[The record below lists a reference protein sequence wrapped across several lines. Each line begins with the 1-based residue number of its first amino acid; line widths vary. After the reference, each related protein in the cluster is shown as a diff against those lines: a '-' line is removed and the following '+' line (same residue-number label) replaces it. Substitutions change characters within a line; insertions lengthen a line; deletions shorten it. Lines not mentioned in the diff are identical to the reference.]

1 MVPKYTFEQKNSLTS
16 PYAYGKIWN
25 SRNYKKLFWI
35 TERIMQFDKKKFLAE
50 TERVLHA
57 DYACDIKTAGKKEL
71 YNAVSKAVME
81 SVYPDWEKEKESG
94 SRRCGYFSAEF
105 LMGRAIF
112 SNLLNLGILDDAEKA
127 LASVGEDLKQ
137 FEEVEDA
144 ALGNGGLG
152 RLAACYLE
160 SAASKHIPLDGYGI
174 RYRYGLF
181 RQTFVDGFQHEEG
194 DDWLKWGDP
203 WSVRVERDA
212 VLVKFADQTVRA
224 VPYDMP
230 IFGYKN
236 GVVNTLRLWQSE
248 PVQAFDFASFNE
260 MRGEVKA
267 TDNFNAT
274 KITDVLYPNDN
285 TMVGK
290 ILRLR
295 QQYFM
300 VSASLQDI
308 VRKFKKSGKDLRA
321 LPEKWCFQ
329 LNDTHPVIAIPELLR
344 ILQCEGLSFD
354 EAFGV
359 CAGCFNF
366 TNHTIMAEALEK
378 WDALALSD
386 ILPDVYEQI
395 VACQQ
400 KLERDGLD
408 TTLFYIVRDNVVHMA
423 NLAIYVSAHVNGVAE
438 IHTNILK
445 TETFRNWYERFP
457 EKFVNITNGITPR
470 RWMLLN
476 NPEMAK
482 LIDSK
487 IGTAW
492 HTDLPELRKLTPFIP
507 EIVGDFKRIKQAN
520 KKKLADYMA
529 EHEGIVVPPEFIFD
543 VQVKRL
549 HEYKRQMLNAL
560 SVLYFYFG
568 IKDGEITDFPPTAFI
583 FGAKAAPG
591 YYMAKAVIKFINEI
605 AKLVNGDPAVNDKM
619 KVVFVQNYNVS
630 YAEKIVCAADISEQ
644 ISMAGM
650 EASGTSNMKFMLN
663 GTVTLGTLDGANVEI
678 CEEAGRENNY
688 IFGATVEEVGAIKQF
703 YCPREQVEGNPRL
716 KRAMETLINGT
727 FEDGSGMLRKL
738 YESLMTGYQPDRYL
752 VLYDFADYVR
762 VKEQLLRDYGTKEFD
777 TKCLVNL
784 CSVGKFS
791 ADRSVTDYK
800 ELIWKL

>member
-1 MVPKYTFEQKNSLTS
+1 MSSFDLKMRGEHTL
-16 PYAYGKIWN
+16 
-25 SRNYKKLFWI
+25 
-35 TERIMQFDKKKFLAE
+35 MDKKKL
-50 TERVLHA
+50 TEKIEGILHA
-57 DYACDIKTAGKKEL
+57 DFETDFKSANKKEL
-71 YNAVSKAVME
+71 YNALSKAVMDDIFD
-81 SVYPDWEKEKESG
+81 DWKKEKQSEKK
-94 SRRCGYFSAEF
+94 RCAYFSAEF

-112 SNLLNLGILDDAEKA
+112 SNLLNLGILEDAQKV
-127 LASVGEDLKQ
+127 LATFGKDLNE

-160 SAASKHIPLDGYGI
+160 SAASQGIPLDGYGI

-181 RQTFVDGFQHEEG
+181 RQTFVDGYQHEEG
-194 DDWLKWGDP
+194 DDWTKWGDP

-212 VLVKFADQTVRA
+212 VIVSFADQNVRA

-230 IFGYKN
+230 IFGYRN

-248 PVQAFDFASFNE
+248 PVEAFDFNAFNE
-260 MRGEVKA
+260 MRGDQIA
-267 TDNFNAT
+267 QSNFLAT

-308 VRKFKKSGKDLRA
+308 LRAYKAKGKDLKRLDEA
-321 LPEKWCFQ
+321 YCFQ

-344 ILQCEGLSFD
+344 LLEKEGLSFE

-359 CAGCFNF
+359 CAKCFNF

-386 ILPDVYEQI
+386 ILPEVYAEI
-395 VACQQ
+395 VKCQQ
-400 KLERDGLD
+400 RLEAEGDGD
-408 TTLFYIVRDNVVHMA
+408 KFYIIRDNVVHMA
-423 NLAIYVSAHVNGVAE
+423 NLAIYVSSRVNGVAE

-445 TETFRNWYERFP
+445 TETFKNWYERSP

-470 RWMLLN
+470 RWLLLN
-476 NPEMAK
+476 NPKMAK
-482 LIDSK
+482 EIDK
-487 IGTAW
+487 RIGTEW
-492 HTDLPELRKLTPFIP
+492 HTDLPKLKGLEAHIDDMLPVFSKI
-507 EIVGDFKRIKQAN
+507 KREN
-520 KKKLADYMA
+520 KEKLAAYIK
-529 EHEGIVVPPEFIFD
+529 EHEGVEISPDFIFD

-549 HEYKRQMLNAL
+549 HEYKRQLLNAF
-560 SVLYFYFG
+560 SILYFYYAV
-568 IKDGEITDFPPTAFI
+568 KDGEITDFPPTAFI

-591 YYMAKAVIKFINEI
+591 YYNAKAIIKYINEI
-605 AKLVNGDPAVNDKM
+605 AKLVNSDEEVSKVM

-630 YAEKIVCAADISEQ
+630 YAEKIVCAADVSEQ
-644 ISMAGM
+644 ISLAGM

-688 IFGATVEEVGAIKQF
+688 IFGATVEEVAAIKQF
-703 YCPREQVEGNPRL
+703 YCPREIIETNPKF
-716 KRAMETLINGT
+716 KRVVETLVDGT
-727 FEDGSGMLRKL
+727 FPDEKGMLRKL
-738 YESLMTGYQPDRYL
+738 HDSLITDYNPDRYL

-762 VKEQLLRDYGTKEFD
+762 VKEELLRDYGTAEFD
-777 TKCLVNL
+777 RKCLVNMANA
-784 CSVGKFS
+784 GKFS
-791 ADRSVTDYK
+791 ADRSVNDYK
-800 ELIWKL
+800 NLIWKL

>member
-1 MVPKYTFEQKNSLTS
+1 
-16 PYAYGKIWN
+16 
-25 SRNYKKLFWI
+25 
-35 TERIMQFDKKKFLAE
+35 MQFDAKQFLADV
-50 TERVLHA
+50 ERVLHA
-57 DYACDIKTAGKKEL
+57 DYACDLKSAGRREL

-81 SVYPDWEKEKESG
+81 ETFDDWNRARRSVR
-94 SRRCGYFSAEF
+94 RRCGYFSAEF
-105 LMGRAIF
+105 LMGRAIY
-112 SNLLNLGILDDAEKA
+112 SNLLNLGILEDVGSA
-127 LASVGEDLKQ
+127 LKGVGEDIMQ

-160 SAASKHIPLDGYGI
+160 SAASRNIALDGYGI

-181 RQTFVDGFQHEEG
+181 RQTFQDGFQHEEG

-203 WSVRVERDA
+203 WSVRVDRDA
-212 VLVKFADQTVRA
+212 VLVKFADLTVRA

-230 IFGYKN
+230 IFGYRN
-236 GVVNTLRLWQSE
+236 GVVNTLRLWQAE

-260 MRGEVKA
+260 MHGEVKA
-267 TDNFNAT
+267 TENFNAT

-308 VRKFKKSGKDLRA
+308 VAKFKATGKDLRT

-344 ILQCEGLSFD
+344 LLQAEGLTFD
-354 EAFGV
+354 EAFAV
-359 CAGCFNF
+359 CAKCFNF

-386 ILPDVYEQI
+386 LLPEVYEQI

-400 KLERDGLD
+400 RLQGEGLNPD
-408 TTLFYIVRDNVVHMA
+408 QFYIVRDNVVHMA
-423 NLAIYVSAHVNGVAE
+423 NLAIYVCAHVNGVAQ

-445 TETFRNWYERFP
+445 TQTFKNWYEQYP
-457 EKFVNITNGITPR
+457 DKFVNITNGITPR
-470 RWMLLN
+470 RWLLLN
-476 NPEMAK
+476 NPEMAR
-482 LIDSK
+482 LIDGK
-487 IGTAW
+487 IGDGW
-492 HTDLPELRKLTPFIP
+492 HTKLPELKKLLPHIGEMLP
-507 EIVGDFKRIKQAN
+507 DFVRIKQQN
-520 KKKLADYMA
+520 KQKLAEYIA
-529 EHEGIVVPPEFIFD
+529 GHEGVQLSPDFIFD

-560 SVLYFYFG
+560 SVLWYYFG
-568 IKDGEITDFPPTAFI
+568 IKDGEIKDFPPTAFI

-591 YYMAKAVIKFINEI
+591 YYMAKAVIKFINEV
-605 AKLVNGDPAVNDKM
+605 AKLVNSDPAVSDRM
-619 KVVFVQNYNVS
+619 KVAFVQNYNVS

-644 ISMAGM
+644 ISLAGM

-663 GTVTLGTLDGANVEI
+663 GTVTLGTMDGANVEI

-688 IFGATVEEVGAIKQF
+688 IFGATVEEVAAIKQY
-703 YCPREQVEGNPRL
+703 YCPREIVEQNPRL
-716 KRAMETLINGT
+716 KRALETLVDGT
-727 FEDGSGMLRKL
+727 LSDGSGMLKKL
-738 YESLMTGYQPDRYL
+738 YESMTAGYEPDRYL
-752 VLYDFADYVR
+752 VLYDFADYIR
-762 VKEQLLRDYGTKEFD
+762 VKTQLLYDYGTEEFNR
-777 TKCLVNL
+777 KCLVNMAN
-784 CSVGKFS
+784 VGKFS
-791 ADRSVTDYK
+791 ADRSVSDYAK
-800 ELIWKL
+800 HIWKL

>member
-1 MVPKYTFEQKNSLTS
+1 MKFDQKT
-16 PYAYGKIWN
+16 
-25 SRNYKKLFWI
+25 
-35 TERIMQFDKKKFLAE
+35 FLADV
-50 TERVLHA
+50 ERVLNA
-57 DYACDIKTAGKKEL
+57 DYACDLKSAGRREL

-81 SVYPDWEKEKESG
+81 ETYDDWSRERNAAR
-94 SRRCGYFSAEF
+94 RRCGYFSAEF
-105 LMGRAIF
+105 LMGRAIY
-112 SNLLNLGILDDAEKA
+112 SNLLNLGILEDVGDALK
-127 LASVGEDLKQ
+127 SVGEDLNQ

-160 SAASKHIPLDGYGI
+160 SAASKNIALDGYGI

-181 RQTFVDGFQHEEG
+181 RQTFEDGFQHEEG
-194 DDWLKWGDP
+194 DDWLRWGDP

-230 IFGYKN
+230 IFGYRN
-236 GVVNTLRLWQSE
+236 GVVNTLRLWQAE

-267 TDNFNAT
+267 NENFNAT

-308 VRKFKKSGKDLRA
+308 VKKFKASGKDLRS
-321 LPEKWCFQ
+321 LSEKWCFQ

-344 ILQCEGLSFD
+344 ILQTEGLTFE

-359 CAGCFNF
+359 CAQCFNF

-378 WDALALSD
+378 WDALAFSD
-386 ILPDVYEQI
+386 LLPDVYEQI

-400 KLERDGLD
+400 RLQSEGLD
-408 TTLFYIVRDNVVHMA
+408 PNSFYIVRDNVVHMA

-438 IHTNILK
+438 IHTNILR
-445 TETFRNWYERFP
+445 TQTFRNWYERYP

-470 RWMLLN
+470 RWLLLN
-476 NPEMAK
+476 NPEMAR
-482 LIDSK
+482 LIDGK
-487 IGTAW
+487 IGDGW
-492 HTDLPELRKLTPFIP
+492 HTDLPQLKKLTPFLDGMLP
-507 EIVGDFKRIKQAN
+507 AFVRIKREN
-520 KKKLADYMA
+520 KKKLAAYIS
-529 EHEGIVVPPEFIFD
+529 EHEGVDLSPDFIFD

-560 SVLYFYFG
+560 SVLWYYFG

-591 YYMAKAVIKFINEI
+591 YYLAKAIIKFINEV
-605 AKLVNGDPAVNDKM
+605 AKLVNGDPAVADKM

-644 ISMAGM
+644 ISLAGM

-663 GTVTLGTLDGANVEI
+663 GTVTLGTMDGANVEI

-688 IFGATVEEVGAIKQF
+688 IFGATVEEVAAIKQY
-703 YCPREQVEGNPRL
+703 YCPREIVEQNPRL
-716 KRAMETLINGT
+716 KRALETLVDGT
-727 FEDGSGMLRKL
+727 FSDGSGMLRKL
-738 YESLMTGYQPDRYL
+738 YESLLTGYEPDRYL

-762 VKEQLLRDYGTKEFD
+762 VKTQLLYDFGTDEFNK
-777 TKCLVNL
+777 KCLVNMAN
-784 CSVGKFS
+784 VGKFS
-791 ADRSVTDYK
+791 ADRSVSDYAK
-800 ELIWKL
+800 QIWNL

>member
-1 MVPKYTFEQKNSLTS
+1 MK
-16 PYAYGKIWN
+16 
-25 SRNYKKLFWI
+25 
-35 TERIMQFDKKKFLAE
+35 FDKKQFLADV
-50 TERVLHA
+50 ERVLHA
-57 DYACDIKTAGKKEL
+57 DYACDMKSAGRREL

-81 SVYPDWEKEKESG
+81 ASFENWNREKKSFK
-94 SRRCGYFSAEF
+94 RRCGYFSAEF
-105 LMGRAIF
+105 LMGRAIY
-112 SNLLNLGILDDAEKA
+112 SNLLNLGILEEVGDALK
-127 LASVGEDLKQ
+127 SVGEDLNA

-160 SAASKHIPLDGYGI
+160 SAASKDIALDGYGL

-203 WSVRVERDA
+203 WSVRVDRDA
-212 VLVKFADQTVRA
+212 VFVHFADQTVKA

-236 GVVNTLRLWQSE
+236 GVVNTLRLWQAE

-260 MRGEVKA
+260 MKGEIKA
-267 TDNFNAT
+267 TENFNAT

-308 VRKFKKSGKDLRA
+308 VKKFKARGKDLRE

-344 ILQCEGLSFD
+344 LLQAEGLSFD

-359 CAGCFNF
+359 CARCFNF

-386 ILPDVYEQI
+386 LLPDVYEQI
-395 VACQQ
+395 LSCQQ

-408 TTLFYIVRDNVVHMA
+408 PNVFYIVRDNVVHMA

-445 TETFRNWYERFP
+445 RETFKNWYERFP

-470 RWMLLN
+470 RWLLLN
-476 NPEMAK
+476 NPAMARE
-482 LIDSK
+482 IDAV
-487 IGTAW
+487 IGAEW
-492 HTDLPELRKLTPFIP
+492 HTRLSELKKIKPHLAELLPAFR
-507 EIVGDFKRIKQAN
+507 RIKREN
-520 KKKLADYMA
+520 KQKLADYIA
-529 EHEGIVVPPEFIFD
+529 AHEGVTLSPDFIFD

-560 SVLYFYFG
+560 SVLYFYYG
-568 IKDGEITDFPPTAFI
+568 IKDGSVADFPSTAFI

-605 AKLVNGDPAVNDKM
+605 ARLVNNDPAVADKM

-650 EASGTSNMKFMLN
+650 EASGTGNMKFMLN

-688 IFGATVEEVGAIKQF
+688 IFGATVEEVAAIKQF

-716 KRAMETLINGT
+716 KRAVETLIDGT
-727 FEDGSGMLRKL
+727 FEDASGMLKKL

-762 VKEQLLRDYGTKEFD
+762 VKEQLLRDYGSEEFD
-777 TKCLVNL
+777 KKCLINMA
-784 CSVGKFS
+784 SVGKFS
-791 ADRSVTDYK
+791 ADRSVRDYAK
-800 ELIWKL
+800 LIWDL

>member
-1 MVPKYTFEQKNSLTS
+1 MK
-16 PYAYGKIWN
+16 
-25 SRNYKKLFWI
+25 
-35 TERIMQFDKKKFLAE
+35 
-50 TERVLHA
+50 
-57 DYACDIKTAGKKEL
+57 
-71 YNAVSKAVME
+71 
-81 SVYPDWEKEKESG
+81 
-94 SRRCGYFSAEF
+94 
-105 LMGRAIF
+105 
-112 SNLLNLGILDDAEKA
+112 
-127 LASVGEDLKQ
+127 GE
-137 FEEVEDA
+137 
-144 ALGNGGLG
+144 
-152 RLAACYLE
+152 
-160 SAASKHIPLDGYGI
+160 I
-174 RYRYGLF
+174 
-181 RQTFVDGFQHEEG
+181 
-194 DDWLKWGDP
+194 
-203 WSVRVERDA
+203 
-212 VLVKFADQTVRA
+212 
-224 VPYDMP
+224 
-230 IFGYKN
+230 
-236 GVVNTLRLWQSE
+236 
-248 PVQAFDFASFNE
+248 
-260 MRGEVKA
+260 KA
-267 TDNFNAT
+267 TENFNAT

-308 VRKFKKSGKDLRA
+308 VKKFKARGKDLRE

-344 ILQCEGLSFD
+344 LLQAEGLSFD

-359 CAGCFNF
+359 CARCFNF

-386 ILPDVYEQI
+386 LLPDVYEQI
-395 VACQQ
+395 LACQQ

-408 TTLFYIVRDNVVHMA
+408 PNVFYIVRDNVVHMA

-445 TETFRNWYERFP
+445 RETFKNWYERFP

-470 RWMLLN
+470 RWLLLN
-476 NPEMAK
+476 NPAMARE
-482 LIDSK
+482 IDAV
-487 IGTAW
+487 IGAEW
-492 HTDLPELRKLTPFIP
+492 HTRLSELKKIKPHLAELLPVFR
-507 EIVGDFKRIKQAN
+507 RIKREN
-520 KKKLADYMA
+520 KQKLADYIA
-529 EHEGIVVPPEFIFD
+529 AHEGVTLSPDFIFD

-560 SVLYFYFG
+560 SVLYFYYG
-568 IKDGEITDFPPTAFI
+568 IKDGSVADFPSTAFI

-605 AKLVNGDPAVNDKM
+605 ARLVNNDPAVADKM

-650 EASGTSNMKFMLN
+650 EASGTGNMKFMLN

-688 IFGATVEEVGAIKQF
+688 IFGATVEEVAAIKQF

-716 KRAMETLINGT
+716 KRAVETLIDGT
-727 FEDGSGMLRKL
+727 FEDASGMLKKL

-762 VKEQLLRDYGTKEFD
+762 VKEQLLRDYGSEEFD
-777 TKCLVNL
+777 KKCLINMA
-784 CSVGKFS
+784 SVGKFS
-791 ADRSVTDYK
+791 ADRSVRDYVK
-800 ELIWKL
+800 LIWDL

>member
-1 MVPKYTFEQKNSLTS
+1 MASFNVKN
-16 PYAYGKIWN
+16 YFRKA
-25 SRNYKKLFWI
+25 
-35 TERIMQFDKKKFLAE
+35 ERRVKMRMDKKKF
-50 TERVLHA
+50 TEKIDDILHA
-57 DYACDIKTAGKKEL
+57 DFETDLKSANKKEL
-71 YNAVSKAVME
+71 YNALSKAVMDDI
-81 SVYPDWEKEKESG
+81 YDDWKKEKQSEKK
-94 SRRCGYFSAEF
+94 RCAYFSAEF

-112 SNLLNLGILDDAEKA
+112 SNLLNLGILEDTQKV
-127 LASVGEDLKQ
+127 LAAFGADLNE

-160 SAASKHIPLDGYGI
+160 SAASMGIPLNGYGI

-181 RQTFVDGFQHEEG
+181 RQTFVDGYQHEAG
-194 DDWLKWGDP
+194 DDWTKWGDP

-212 VLVKFADQTVRA
+212 VVVSFADQKVRA

-230 IFGYKN
+230 IFGYRN

-248 PVQAFDFASFNE
+248 PMEAFDFNAFNE
-260 MRGEVKA
+260 MKGEQTA
-267 TDNFNAT
+267 QNNFLAT

-308 VRKFKKSGKDLRA
+308 LRAYKAKGKDLKD
-321 LPEKWCFQ
+321 LDQSYCFQ

-344 ILQCEGLSFD
+344 LLEGEGLSFE
-354 EAFGV
+354 EAFVV
-359 CAGCFNF
+359 CTKCFNF

-386 ILPDVYEQI
+386 ILPEVFGEI
-395 VACQQ
+395 VKCQQ
-400 KLERDGLD
+400 KLESEEDGAR
-408 TTLFYIVRDNVVHMA
+408 FFIIRDNVVHMA
-423 NLAIYVSAHVNGVAE
+423 NLAIYVSSHVNGVAE

-445 TETFRNWYERFP
+445 TDTFKNWYERFP
-457 EKFVNITNGITPR
+457 EKFVNITNGVTPR
-470 RWMLLN
+470 RWLLLN
-476 NPEMAK
+476 NPKMARE
-482 LIDSK
+482 IDLR
-487 IGTAW
+487 IGTDW
-492 HTDLPELRKLTPFIP
+492 HTDLPKIKELQSHIDDMLPVFSKI
-507 EIVGDFKRIKQAN
+507 KREN
-520 KKKLADYMA
+520 KEKLAAYIK
-529 EHEGIVVPPEFIFD
+529 EHEGVEISPDFIFD

-549 HEYKRQMLNAL
+549 HEYKRQLLNAF
-560 SVLYFYFG
+560 SILYFYYA

-591 YYMAKAVIKFINEI
+591 YYNAKGIIKYINEI
-605 AKLVNGDPAVNDKM
+605 AKLVNSDEEVSQVM

-630 YAEKIVCAADISEQ
+630 YAEKIVCAADVSEQ
-644 ISMAGM
+644 ISLAGM

-678 CEEAGRENNY
+678 CEEAGKENNY
-688 IFGATVEEVGAIKQF
+688 IFGATVEEVAAVKQF
-703 YCPREQVEGNPRL
+703 YCPREIVETNPKI
-716 KRAMETLINGT
+716 KRVLETLVNGT
-727 FEDGSGMLRKL
+727 FPDEKGMLRKL
-738 YESLMTGYQPDRYL
+738 YDSLMTDYNPDRYL

-762 VKEQLLRDYGTKEFD
+762 VKEDLLRDYGTEEFD
-777 TKCLVNL
+777 RKCLVNMANA
-784 CSVGKFS
+784 GKFS

-800 ELIWKL
+800 NLIWKI

>member
-1 MVPKYTFEQKNSLTS
+1 MKFN
-16 PYAYGKIWN
+16 
-25 SRNYKKLFWI
+25 RNELI
-35 TERIMQFDKKKFLAE
+35 AQTEHILQ
-50 TERVLHA
+50 A
-57 DYACDIKTAGKKEL
+57 DFATTIQNATKREL
-71 YNAVSKAVME
+71 YNALSKAVMQ
-81 SVYPDWEKEKESG
+81 STFASWEKEKNSEKKRG
-94 SRRCGYFSAEF
+94 AYFSAEF
-105 LMGRAIF
+105 LMGRSIYA
-112 SNLLNLGILDDAEKA
+112 NLLNLGLLEEAEDALQEIGK
-127 LASVGEDLKQ
+127 DLGV

-160 SAASKHIPLDGYGI
+160 CSASMNIPLDGYGI

-181 RQTFVDGFQHEEG
+181 RQTFENGFQHEEG

-212 VLVKFADQTVRA
+212 VVVEFADQKVLA

-230 IFGYKN
+230 VFGYQN

-248 PVQAFDFASFNE
+248 PVQAFDFNLFND
-260 MRGEVKA
+260 MKGEHTAVE
-267 TDNFNAT
+267 NFNAT

-308 VRKFKKSGKDLRA
+308 VHKELAQGKDLRK
-321 LPEKWCFQ
+321 LDESYVFQ

-344 ILQCEGLSFD
+344 ILQKEGLSFD
-354 EAFGV
+354 EAFDV
-359 CAGCFNF
+359 CTRVFNF

-378 WDALALSD
+378 WDALALMD
-386 ILPDVYEQI
+386 LLPQVYEQI
-395 VACQQ
+395 MNCQQ
-400 KLERDGLD
+400 RLMREGVDGNR
-408 TTLFYIVRDNVVHMA
+408 FFIVRDNVIHMA

-438 IHTNILK
+438 IHTGILK
-445 TETFRNWYERFP
+445 AETFHDWYERYP
-457 EKFVNITNGITPR
+457 NKFVNITNGITPR
-470 RWMLLN
+470 RWLLLN
-476 NPEMAK
+476 NPRLAK
-482 LIDSK
+482 VIDKK

-492 HTDLPELRKLTPFIP
+492 HTNLKELTKLAPFID
-507 EIVGDFKRIKQAN
+507 EITPDFKAIKREN
-520 KKKLADYMA
+520 KEKLAAYIK
-529 EHEGIVVPPEFIFD
+529 EREGVELSPDFIFD

-549 HEYKRQMLNAL
+549 HEYKRQTLNAL
-560 SVLYFYFG
+560 SILYFYYA
-568 IKDGEITDFPPTAFI
+568 IKDGVITDFPPTAFI

-591 YYMAKAVIKFINEI
+591 YYNAKAIIKFINEI
-605 AKLVNGDPAVNDKM
+605 ANLVNNDEQVNKFM

-650 EASGTSNMKFMLN
+650 EASGTGNMKFMLN

-688 IFGATVEEVGAIKQF
+688 IFGATVDEVKGIKQY
-703 YCPREQVEGNPRL
+703 YCPREILEGNYLL
-716 KRAMETLINGT
+716 KRAVESLVNGT
-727 FEDGSGMLRKL
+727 FHDDSGMLSSL
-738 YESLMTGYQPDRYL
+738 YNSLVNGYEPDRYL
-752 VLYDFADYVR
+752 VLFDFADYVR
-762 VKEQLLRDYGTKEFD
+762 VKEELLRDYGSKEFD
-777 TKCLVNL
+777 KKSLENL
-784 CSVGKFS
+784 AHAGKFS
-791 ADRSVTDYK
+791 ADRSVSDYRD
-800 ELIWKL
+800 LIWKI

>member
-1 MVPKYTFEQKNSLTS
+1 MRFDRKN
-16 PYAYGKIWN
+16 
-25 SRNYKKLFWI
+25 
-35 TERIMQFDKKKFLAE
+35 FLADV
-50 TERVLHA
+50 ERVLNA
-57 DYACDIKTAGKKEL
+57 EYACSLKTAGRREL

-81 SVYPDWEKEKESG
+81 ETFDDWSRERQSER
-94 SRRCGYFSAEF
+94 RRCGYFSAEF

-112 SNLLNLGILDDAEKA
+112 SNLLSLGILEDVDEA
-127 LASVGEDLKQ
+127 LRSVGEDLKQ

-160 SAASKHIPLDGYGI
+160 SAASKNIALDGYGI

-181 RQTFVDGFQHEEG
+181 RQTFEDGFQHEEG

-203 WSVRVERDA
+203 WSVRVERDS
-212 VLVKFADQTVRA
+212 VLVRFADQTVRA

-230 IFGYKN
+230 IFGYRN

-267 TDNFNAT
+267 TENFNAT

-308 VRKFKKSGKDLRA
+308 VKKYKAGGKDLRT

-344 ILQCEGLSFD
+344 ILQTEGLTFD

-359 CAGCFNF
+359 CAACFNF

-386 ILPDVYEQI
+386 LLPDVYEQI
-395 VACQQ
+395 VACPQRLQ
-400 KLERDGLD
+400 GEGVDPNV
-408 TTLFYIVRDNVVHMA
+408 FYIVRDNVVHMA

-445 TETFRNWYERFP
+445 TQTFRSWYERYP

-470 RWMLLN
+470 RWLLLN
-476 NPEMAK
+476 NPEMAR
-482 LIDSK
+482 LIDGK
-487 IGTAW
+487 IGTGW
-492 HTDLPELRKLTPFIP
+492 HTDLPELGKLRPFIDEMLP
-507 EIVGDFKRIKQAN
+507 EFARIKQEN
-520 KKKLADYMA
+520 KKKLAAYIA
-529 EHEGIVVPPEFIFD
+529 EHDGVEISPDFIFD

-560 SVLYFYFG
+560 GVLWYYFG
-568 IKDGEITDFPPTAFI
+568 IKDGGITDFPPTAFI

-591 YYMAKAVIKFINEI
+591 YYLAKAVIKFINEV
-605 AKLVNGDPAVNDKM
+605 AKLVNSDPAVADKM

-644 ISMAGM
+644 ISLAGM

-663 GTVTLGTLDGANVEI
+663 GTVTLGTMDGANVEI

-688 IFGATVEEVGAIKQF
+688 IFGATVEEVAAIKQ
-703 YCPREQVEGNPRL
+703 YYYPREIVEQNPRL
-716 KRAMETLINGT
+716 KRALETLVDGT
-727 FEDGSGMLRKL
+727 LSDGSGMLRKL
-738 YESLMTGYQPDRYL
+738 YESLTSGYEPDRYL
-752 VLYDFADYVR
+752 VLYDFADYIR
-762 VKEQLLRDYGTKEFD
+762 VKTQLLYDFGTGEFNR
-777 TKCLVNL
+777 KCLVNL
-784 CSVGKFS
+784 ASVGKFS
-791 ADRSVTDYK
+791 ADRSVTDYAK
-800 ELIWKL
+800 LIWDL

>member
-1 MVPKYTFEQKNSLTS
+1 MK
-16 PYAYGKIWN
+16 
-25 SRNYKKLFWI
+25 
-35 TERIMQFDKKKFLAE
+35 FDKKQFLADV
-50 TERVLHA
+50 ERVLHA
-57 DYACDIKTAGKKEL
+57 DYACDMKSAGRREL

-81 SVYPDWEKEKESG
+81 ASFENWNREKKSFK
-94 SRRCGYFSAEF
+94 RRCGYFSAEF
-105 LMGRAIF
+105 LMGRAIY
-112 SNLLNLGILDDAEKA
+112 SNLLNLGILEEVGDALK
-127 LASVGEDLKQ
+127 SVGEDLNA

-160 SAASKHIPLDGYGI
+160 SAASKDIALDGYGL

-203 WSVRVERDA
+203 WSVRVDRDA
-212 VLVKFADQTVRA
+212 VFVHFADQTVKA

-236 GVVNTLRLWQSE
+236 GVVNTLRLWQAE

-260 MRGEVKA
+260 MKGEIKA
-267 TDNFNAT
+267 TENFNAT

-308 VRKFKKSGKDLRA
+308 VKKFKARGKDLRE

-344 ILQCEGLSFD
+344 LLQAEGLSFD

-359 CAGCFNF
+359 CARCFNF

-386 ILPDVYEQI
+386 LLPDVYEQI
-395 VACQQ
+395 LACQQ

-408 TTLFYIVRDNVVHMA
+408 PNVFYIVRDNVVHMA

-445 TETFRNWYERFP
+445 RETFKNWYERFP

-470 RWMLLN
+470 RWLLLN
-476 NPEMAK
+476 NPAMARE
-482 LIDSK
+482 IDAV
-487 IGTAW
+487 IGAEW
-492 HTDLPELRKLTPFIP
+492 HTRLSELKKIKPHLAELLPVFR
-507 EIVGDFKRIKQAN
+507 RIKREN
-520 KKKLADYMA
+520 KQKLADYIA
-529 EHEGIVVPPEFIFD
+529 AHEGVTLSPDFIFD

-560 SVLYFYFG
+560 SVLYFYYG
-568 IKDGEITDFPPTAFI
+568 IKDGSVADFPSTAFI

-605 AKLVNGDPAVNDKM
+605 ARLVNNDPAVADKM

-650 EASGTSNMKFMLN
+650 EASGTGNMKFMLN

-688 IFGATVEEVGAIKQF
+688 IFGATVEEVAAIKQF

-716 KRAMETLINGT
+716 KRAVETLIDGT
-727 FEDGSGMLRKL
+727 FEDASGMLKKL

-762 VKEQLLRDYGTKEFD
+762 VKEQLLRDYGGEEFD
-777 TKCLVNL
+777 KKCLINMA
-784 CSVGKFS
+784 SVGKFS
-791 ADRSVTDYK
+791 ADRSVRDYAK
-800 ELIWKL
+800 LIWDL

>member
-1 MVPKYTFEQKNSLTS
+1 MK
-16 PYAYGKIWN
+16 
-25 SRNYKKLFWI
+25 
-35 TERIMQFDKKKFLAE
+35 FDKKQFLADV
-50 TERVLHA
+50 ERVLHA
-57 DYACDIKTAGKKEL
+57 DYACDMKSAGRREL

-81 SVYPDWEKEKESG
+81 ASFENWNREKKSFK
-94 SRRCGYFSAEF
+94 RRCGYFSAEF
-105 LMGRAIF
+105 LMGRAIY
-112 SNLLNLGILDDAEKA
+112 SNLLNLGILEEVGDALK
-127 LASVGEDLKQ
+127 SVGEDLNA

-160 SAASKHIPLDGYGI
+160 SAASKDIALDGYGL

-203 WSVRVERDA
+203 WSVRVDRDA
-212 VLVKFADQTVRA
+212 VFVHFADQTVKA

-236 GVVNTLRLWQSE
+236 GVVNTLRLWQAE

-260 MRGEVKA
+260 MKGEIKA
-267 TDNFNAT
+267 TENFNAT

-308 VRKFKKSGKDLRA
+308 VKKFKARGKDLRE

-344 ILQCEGLSFD
+344 LLQAEGLSFD

-359 CAGCFNF
+359 CARCFNF

-386 ILPDVYEQI
+386 LLPDVYEQI
-395 VACQQ
+395 LACQQ

-408 TTLFYIVRDNVVHMA
+408 PNVFYIVRDNVVHMA

-445 TETFRNWYERFP
+445 RETFKNWYERFP

-470 RWMLLN
+470 RWLLLN
-476 NPEMAK
+476 NPAMARE
-482 LIDSK
+482 IDAV
-487 IGTAW
+487 IGAEW
-492 HTDLPELRKLTPFIP
+492 HTRLSELKKIKPHLAELLPVFR
-507 EIVGDFKRIKQAN
+507 RIKREN
-520 KKKLADYMA
+520 KQKLADYIA
-529 EHEGIVVPPEFIFD
+529 AHEGVTLSPDFIFD

-560 SVLYFYFG
+560 SVLYFYYG
-568 IKDGEITDFPPTAFI
+568 IKDGSVADFPSTAFI

-605 AKLVNGDPAVNDKM
+605 ARLVNNDPAVADKM

-650 EASGTSNMKFMLN
+650 EASGTGNMKFMLN

-688 IFGATVEEVGAIKQF
+688 IFGATVEEVAAIKQF

-716 KRAMETLINGT
+716 KRAVETLIDGT
-727 FEDGSGMLRKL
+727 FEDASGMLKKL

-762 VKEQLLRDYGTKEFD
+762 VKEQLLRDYGSEEFD
-777 TKCLVNL
+777 KKCLINMA
-784 CSVGKFS
+784 SVGKFS
-791 ADRSVTDYK
+791 ADRSVRDYVK
-800 ELIWKL
+800 LIWDL

>member
-1 MVPKYTFEQKNSLTS
+1 MHFDQKN
-16 PYAYGKIWN
+16 
-25 SRNYKKLFWI
+25 
-35 TERIMQFDKKKFLAE
+35 FLADV
-50 TERVLHA
+50 ERVLHA
-57 DYACDIKTAGKKEL
+57 EYACDIKSAGKFEL
-71 YNAVSKAVME
+71 YNAVSRAVME
-81 SVYPDWEKEKESG
+81 EVFEDWNREKTSER
-94 SRRCGYFSAEF
+94 RRCGYFSAEF
-105 LMGRAIF
+105 LMGRAIY
-112 SNLLNLGILDDAEKA
+112 SNLLNLGILDGVNKA

-160 SAASKHIPLDGYGI
+160 SAASKNIALDGYGI

-181 RQTFVDGFQHEEG
+181 RQTFVDGYQHEEG

-203 WSVRVERDA
+203 WSVRIERDA
-212 VLVKFADQTVRA
+212 VLVRFADQTVKA

-260 MRGEVKA
+260 MKGEVKA
-267 TDNFNAT
+267 TENFNAT

-308 VRKFKKSGKDLRA
+308 VRKFKATGKSLKQ

-344 ILQCEGLSFD
+344 ILQTEGLTFA
-354 EAFGV
+354 EAFEV
-359 CAGCFNF
+359 CAACFNF

-386 ILPDVYEQI
+386 LLPDVYEQI
-395 VACQQ
+395 LNCQR
-400 KLERDGLD
+400 KLEADGLD
-408 TTLFYIVRDNVVHMA
+408 TNVFYIVRDNVIHMA
-423 NLAIYVSAHVNGVAE
+423 NLAIFVSSHVNGVAE

-445 TETFRNWYERFP
+445 TQTFKNWYERFP

-470 RWMLLN
+470 RWLLLN
-476 NPEMAK
+476 NPELARV
-482 LIDSK
+482 IDAK
-487 IGTAW
+487 IGTGW
-492 HTDLPELRKLTPFIP
+492 HTELSELKKLTPYLS
-507 EIVGDFKRIKQAN
+507 EILSDFKRIKHEN
-520 KKKLADYMA
+520 KEKLAAYIRT
-529 EHEGIVVPPEFIFD
+529 HEGVEVSPDFIFD

-568 IKDGEITDFPPTAFI
+568 IKDGSITDFSPTAFL

-605 AKLVNGDPAVNDKM
+605 ANLVNNDPEVHDKM
-619 KVVFVQNYNVS
+619 KVVFMQNYNVS

-650 EASGTSNMKFMLN
+650 EASGTGNMKFMLN
-663 GTVTLGTLDGANVEI
+663 GTVTLGTMDGANVEI

-688 IFGATVEEVGAIKQF
+688 IFGATVEEVAAVKKY

-716 KRAMETLINGT
+716 KRALETLIDGT
-727 FEDGSGMLRKL
+727 FRDEAGMLRKL
-738 YESLMTGYQPDRYL
+738 YESMIGGYEPDRYL

-762 VKEQLLRDYGTKEFD
+762 VKEQLLRDYGSDEYFM
-777 TKCLVNL
+777 KCLVNL
-784 CSVGKFS
+784 ANVGKFS
-791 ADRSVTDYK
+791 ADRSVTDYAK
-800 ELIWKL
+800 LIWHLI

>member
-1 MVPKYTFEQKNSLTS
+1 MKFDQK
-16 PYAYGKIWN
+16 A
-25 SRNYKKLFWI
+25 
-35 TERIMQFDKKKFLAE
+35 FLDGV
-50 TERVLHA
+50 ERVLHA
-57 DYACDIKTAGKKEL
+57 EYACDIKTAGKFEL
-71 YNAVSKAVME
+71 YNAVSRAVME
-81 SVYPDWEKEKESG
+81 EIFTDWNNEKNSPR
-94 SRRCGYFSAEF
+94 RRCGYFSAEF
-105 LMGRAIF
+105 LMGRAIY
-112 SNLLNLGILDDAEKA
+112 SNLMNLGILDEVGAA
-127 LASVGEDLKQ
+127 LASVGEDVKQ

-160 SAASKHIPLDGYGI
+160 SAASKDIALDGYGI

-181 RQTFVDGFQHEEG
+181 RQTFVDGYQHEEG
-194 DDWLKWGDP
+194 DDWLRWGDP
-203 WSVRVERDA
+203 WSVRVDRDA
-212 VLVKFADQTVRA
+212 VLVRFADQTVRA

-230 IFGYKN
+230 VFGYKN

-260 MRGEVKA
+260 MKGEVKA
-267 TDNFNAT
+267 TENFNAT

-308 VRKFKKSGKDLRA
+308 VRKFKASGKSLRQ

-344 ILQCEGLSFD
+344 ILQAEGLSFD
-354 EAFGV
+354 EAFEV
-359 CAGCFNF
+359 CHACFNF

-386 ILPDVYEQI
+386 LLPDVHEQI
-395 VACQQ
+395 LACQRR
-400 KLERDGLD
+400 LEGDGLD
-408 TTLFYIVRDNVVHMA
+408 PNCFYIVRDNVIHMA
-423 NLAIYVSAHVNGVAE
+423 NLAIYVASHVNGVAE

-445 TETFRNWYERFP
+445 TQTFKNWYERFP

-470 RWMLLN
+470 RWLLLN
-476 NPEMAK
+476 NPALARLADK
-482 LIDSK
+482 K
-487 IGTAW
+487 IGTGW
-492 HTDLPELRKLTPFIP
+492 HTELSELKKLTPYLDEMLP
-507 EIVGDFKRIKQAN
+507 EFKRIRREN
-520 KKKLADYMA
+520 KEKLAAYIRA
-529 EHEGIVVPPEFIFD
+529 HEGVDLSADFIFD

-568 IKDGEITDFPPTAFI
+568 IKDGCVTDFPPTAFL

-605 AKLVNGDPAVNDKM
+605 ARLVNNDPDVADRM
-619 KVVFVQNYNVS
+619 KVVFLQNYNVS

-644 ISMAGM
+644 ISLAGM

-663 GTVTLGTLDGANVEI
+663 GTVTLGTMDGANVEI

-688 IFGATVEEVGAIKQF
+688 IFGATVEEVAAVKQY
-703 YCPREQVEGNPRL
+703 YCPREQVEGDPRL
-716 KRAMETLINGT
+716 KRALETLVDGT
-727 FEDGSGMLRKL
+727 LRDEQGMLRKL
-738 YESLMTGYQPDRYL
+738 YDSMIGGYEPDRYL

-762 VKEQLLRDYGTKEFD
+762 VKEQLLREFGTDAYYRKS
-777 TKCLVNL
+777 LVNMAN
-784 CSVGKFS
+784 VGKFS
-791 ADRSVTDYK
+791 ADRSVMICTPKVGQTFGGAYFYVKKK
-800 ELIWKL
+800 ED

>member
-1 MVPKYTFEQKNSLTS
+1 
-16 PYAYGKIWN
+16 
-25 SRNYKKLFWI
+25 
-35 TERIMQFDKKKFLAE
+35 MQFDREAFLRE
-50 TERVLHA
+50 TDRILHA
-57 DYACDIKTAGKKEL
+57 EYETDLRSATNKEL
-71 YNAVSKAVME
+71 YNALSRAVMGLCWE
-81 SVYPDWEKEKESG
+81 DWSKERRTQKK
-94 SRRCGYFSAEF
+94 RCGYFSAEF

-112 SNLLNLGILDDAEKA
+112 SNLLNLGLLEDAREA
-127 LASVGEDLKQ
+127 LSSVQRDLND

-160 SAASKHIPLDGYGI
+160 SAASMNIPLDGYGI

-181 RQTFVDGFQHEEG
+181 RQTFVDGYQHEEG
-194 DDWLKWGDP
+194 DDWTKWGDP

-212 VLVKFADQTVRA
+212 VIVSFADQKVRA

-230 IFGYKN
+230 IFGYRN
-236 GVVNTLRLWQSE
+236 GVVNTLRLWASE
-248 PVQAFDFASFNE
+248 PVQEFDFAAFNE
-260 MRGEVKA
+260 MHGEHTA
-267 TDNFNAT
+267 QENFAAT

-308 VRKFKKSGKDLRA
+308 MRKQKEKGADLRELDRA
-321 LPEKWCFQ
+321 YCFQ

-344 ILQCEGLSFD
+344 LLQAEGLTFE

-359 CAGCFNF
+359 CSRCFNF
-366 TNHTIMAEALEK
+366 TNHTILAEALEK

-386 ILPDVYEQI
+386 ILPNVFREI
-395 VACQQ
+395 EKCQQ
-400 KLERDGLD
+400 RLQAEGQGDK
-408 TTLFYIVRDNVVHMA
+408 FYIIRDNVVHMA
-423 NLAIYVSAHVNGVAE
+423 NLAIYVSARVNGVAE

-445 TETFRNWYERFP
+445 RETFRDWYERTP

-476 NPEMAK
+476 NPKMVAQ
-482 LIDSK
+482 IDSR

-492 HTDLPELRKLTPFIP
+492 HTDL
-507 EIVGDFKRIKQAN
+507 KRLQEMKGHIEDMLPVFGAIKREN
-520 KKKLADYMA
+520 KQKLADYIRV
-529 EHEGIVVPPEFIFD
+529 HEGVELSPDFIFD

-549 HEYKRQMLNAL
+549 HEYKRQLLNAF
-560 SVLYFYFG
+560 SILYFYYA

-591 YYMAKAVIKFINEI
+591 YYNAKGIIKYINEI
-605 AKLVNGDPAVNDKM
+605 AKLVNADEQVSKFM

-630 YAEKIVCAADISEQ
+630 YAEKIVCAADVSEQ
-644 ISMAGM
+644 ISLAGM

-688 IFGATVEEVGAIKQF
+688 IFGATVEEVAAIKQF
-703 YCPREQVEGNPRL
+703 YCPREIAEGNHKL
-716 KRAMETLINGT
+716 KRVLETLVNGT
-727 FEDGSGMLRKL
+727 FSDDKGMLRHI
-738 YESLMTGYQPDRYL
+738 YDSLLNDYNPDRFL

-762 VKEQLLRDYGTKEFD
+762 VKEQLLRDYGTQDFD
-777 TKCLVNL
+777 RKCLVNMA
-784 CSVGKFS
+784 SVGKFS
-791 ADRSVTDYK
+791 ADRSVTDYN
-800 ELIWKL
+800 ELIWKLNG

>member
-1 MVPKYTFEQKNSLTS
+1 MHFDQKN
-16 PYAYGKIWN
+16 
-25 SRNYKKLFWI
+25 
-35 TERIMQFDKKKFLAE
+35 FLADV
-50 TERVLHA
+50 ERVLHA
-57 DYACDIKTAGKKEL
+57 EYACDIKSAGKYEL
-71 YNAVSKAVME
+71 YNAVSRAVME
-81 SVYPDWEKEKESG
+81 ETFEDWNREKTSDR
-94 SRRCGYFSAEF
+94 RRCGYFSAEF
-105 LMGRAIF
+105 LMGRAIY
-112 SNLLNLGILDDAEKA
+112 SNLLNLGILDGVDKA

-160 SAASKHIPLDGYGI
+160 SAASKNIALDGYGI

-181 RQTFVDGFQHEEG
+181 RQTFVDGYQHEEG

-203 WSVRVERDA
+203 WSVRIERDA
-212 VLVKFADQTVRA
+212 VFVKFADQTVKA

-230 IFGYKN
+230 IFGYRN

-260 MRGEVKA
+260 MKGEVKA

-290 ILRLR
+290 MLRLR

-308 VRKFKKSGKDLRA
+308 VRKFKATGKSLKQ

-344 ILQCEGLSFD
+344 ILQAEGLTFE

-359 CAGCFNF
+359 CAACFNF

-378 WDALALSD
+378 WDALAFSD
-386 ILPDVYEQI
+386 LLPDVYEQI
-395 VACQQ
+395 LNCQR
-400 KLERDGLD
+400 KLEHDGLD
-408 TTLFYIVRDNVVHMA
+408 PNVFYIVRDNVIHMA
-423 NLAIYVSAHVNGVAE
+423 NLAIFVSSHVNGVAE

-445 TETFRNWYERFP
+445 TQTFRNWYERFP

-470 RWMLLN
+470 RWLLLN
-476 NPEMAK
+476 NPELARV
-482 LIDSK
+482 IDAK
-487 IGTAW
+487 IGAGW
-492 HTDLPELRKLTPFIP
+492 HTELSELKKLTPCLAELLP
-507 EIVGDFKRIKQAN
+507 EFKRIKHEN
-520 KKKLADYMA
+520 KEKLASYIRT
-529 EHEGIVVPPEFIFD
+529 HEGVEVSPDFIFD

-568 IKDGEITDFPPTAFI
+568 IKDGSVTDFPPTAFL

-591 YYMAKAVIKFINEI
+591 YYMAKAIIKFINEI
-605 AKLVNGDPAVNDKM
+605 ANLVNNDPEVHDKM
-619 KVVFVQNYNVS
+619 KVVFMQNYNVS

-650 EASGTSNMKFMLN
+650 EASGTGNMKFMLN
-663 GTVTLGTLDGANVEI
+663 GTVTLGTMDGANVEI

-688 IFGATVEEVGAIKQF
+688 IFGATVEEVAAVKKF

-716 KRAMETLINGT
+716 KRALDTLIDGT
-727 FEDGSGMLRKL
+727 FPDEAGMLKKL
-738 YESLMTGYQPDRYL
+738 YESMVGGYEPDRYL

-762 VKEQLLRDYGTKEFD
+762 VKEQLLRDYGSDEYFM
-777 TKCLVNL
+777 KCLINL
-784 CSVGKFS
+784 ANVGKFS
-791 ADRSVTDYK
+791 ADRSVTDYAN
-800 ELIWKL
+800 LIWHLN

>member
-1 MVPKYTFEQKNSLTS
+1 MHFDQKN
-16 PYAYGKIWN
+16 
-25 SRNYKKLFWI
+25 
-35 TERIMQFDKKKFLAE
+35 FLADV
-50 TERVLHA
+50 ERVLHA
-57 DYACDIKTAGKKEL
+57 EYACDIKSAGKFEL
-71 YNAVSKAVME
+71 YNAVSRAVME
-81 SVYPDWEKEKESG
+81 EVFEDWNREKTSER
-94 SRRCGYFSAEF
+94 RRCGYFSAEF
-105 LMGRAIF
+105 LMGRAIY
-112 SNLLNLGILDDAEKA
+112 SNLLNLGILDGVNEA

-160 SAASKHIPLDGYGI
+160 SAASKNIALDGYGI

-181 RQTFVDGFQHEEG
+181 RQTFVDGYQHEEG

-203 WSVRVERDA
+203 WSVRIERDA
-212 VLVKFADQTVRA
+212 VLVRFADQTVKA

-260 MRGEVKA
+260 MKGEVKA
-267 TDNFNAT
+267 TENFNAT

-308 VRKFKKSGKDLRA
+308 VRKFKATGKSLKQ

-344 ILQCEGLSFD
+344 ILQTEGLTFA
-354 EAFGV
+354 EAFEV
-359 CAGCFNF
+359 CAACFNF

-386 ILPDVYEQI
+386 LLPGVYEQI
-395 VACQQ
+395 LNCQR
-400 KLERDGLD
+400 KLEADGLD
-408 TTLFYIVRDNVVHMA
+408 TNVFYIVRDNVIHMA
-423 NLAIYVSAHVNGVAE
+423 NLAIFVSSHVNGVAE

-445 TETFRNWYERFP
+445 TQTFKNWYERFP

-470 RWMLLN
+470 RWLLLN
-476 NPEMAK
+476 NPELARV
-482 LIDSK
+482 IDAK
-487 IGTAW
+487 IGTGW
-492 HTDLPELRKLTPFIP
+492 HTELSELKKLTPYLS
-507 EIVGDFKRIKQAN
+507 EILSDFKRIKHEN
-520 KKKLADYMA
+520 KEKLAAYIRT
-529 EHEGIVVPPEFIFD
+529 HEGVEVSPDFIFD

-568 IKDGEITDFPPTAFI
+568 IKDGSITDFSPTAFL

-591 YYMAKAVIKFINEI
+591 YYMAKAIIKFINEI
-605 AKLVNGDPAVNDKM
+605 ANLVNNDPDVHDKM
-619 KVVFVQNYNVS
+619 KVVFMQNYNVS

-650 EASGTSNMKFMLN
+650 EASGTGNMKFMLN
-663 GTVTLGTLDGANVEI
+663 GTVTLGTMDGANVEI

-688 IFGATVEEVGAIKQF
+688 IFGATVEEVAAVKKY

-716 KRAMETLINGT
+716 KRALETLIDGT
-727 FEDGSGMLRKL
+727 FRDEAGMLRKL
-738 YESLMTGYQPDRYL
+738 YESMIGGYEPDRYL

-762 VKEQLLRDYGTKEFD
+762 VKEQLLRDYGSDEYFM
-777 TKCLVNL
+777 KCLVNL
-784 CSVGKFS
+784 ANVGKFS
-791 ADRSVTDYK
+791 ADRSVTDYAK
-800 ELIWKL
+800 LIWHLI